1 MQKILVVGGV
11 GYIGSHMIKRFK
23 DTNYEIEILDNLSS
37 GRKEYTQNYNLY
49 VCNLSDKEKVYKI
62 LQKGKYDLI
71 MHFAASINV
80 GESYRNPKMYQ
91 QNNVINTI
99 NLLECMKD
107 LKINKFI
114 FSSSAAVYG
123 EPLHTPIK
131 EHHPLRPVNP
141 YGDTKAEVENVL
153 KNFEKSHGLKYVS
166 LRYFNAC
173 GAHHDG
179 TIGEIHDPE
188 THLIPLALQ
197 VASGRRKN
205 ITIFGDDYPTPDGS
219 CVRDYVHV
227 MDIAEAHMLA
237 MKNLFITNKSEVFN
251 IGNSKGFS
259 VKQIIEMVKKVT
271 NVDIPFE
278 ILERRKGDPAQ
289 LIADNKKIVKQLNWH
304 SKYSDL
310 ETIIKTAW
318 NWEKKLKYHTG

>member
-131 EHHPLRPVNP
+131 EHHPLSPVNP
-141 YGDTKAEVENVL
+141 YGDTKAEVENIL
-153 KNFEKSHGLKYVS
+153 KNYEKSHGLKYVS

-227 MDIAEAHMLA
+227 MDIVEAHMLA

>member
-131 EHHPLRPVNP
+131 EHHPLCPVNP
-141 YGDTKAEVENVL
+141 YGDTKAEVENIL
-153 KNFEKSHGLKYVS
+153 KNYEKSHGLKYVS

-227 MDIAEAHMLA
+227 MDIVEAHMLA